1 MTRIET
7 IEMAAKTL
15 VGGEE
20 KIIGTNELQT
30 LVEAAHSEDERDF
43 YIAIYN
49 YLLGK
54 RQREVM
60 ADESY

>member
-7 IEMAAKTL
+7 MEMAAQTL

-20 KIIGTNELQT
+20 KMLSTLELRT
-30 LVEAAHSEDERDF
+30 LVEKARSEDERDF

-49 YLLGK
+49 YLLAR
-54 RQREVM
+54 RQKEVM
-60 ADESY
+60 ANESY